1 MAYDAIII
9 GAGHNGLA
17 AAIHLARKGWKV
29 AVFEKNSEAGGAVRT
44 REVTLPGFRHDLFA
58 ANLNLFAGSPF
69 FQAYRDDLIR
79 HGLGFVPTE
88 HCFATAFPDDRWFGV
103 GKDLEATVNRL
114 EAFSRKDAE
123 TWRTLVAGFSSD
135 APHIFG
141 LLGNPMPSW
150 ATAGVLYRAWRAK
163 GLPWLL
169 DTAKLLASS
178 PRAWLDRTFKS
189 DHVKATLAAWGMHL
203 DFSPDIAGGAL
214 FPYLEGLANQCFGMV
229 IGQGGADTVIKA
241 MSAYLKELS
250 GEIHLTSEVERV
262 VFSNNRIRGVELADG
277 RGFVPSYC
285 VIANL
290 APQILFGKLLPDG
303 AAPKP
308 VSDRMRAYRNGP
320 GTMMVHLAVDSLP
333 NWRAGKDL
341 KRFAYV
347 HLAPSMDMMA
357 RVYQDAIAGIIPA
370 EPVIVVGQPTAID
383 PSRAPEGKHILWLQV
398 RTLPAQPRG
407 DAKGEITATDW
418 DQIKEAVADRVVALV
433 ERYAPGLRTQ
443 ILGRAVFSPKD
454 LERENANLIGGDSV
468 NGSHHLDQNFIFR
481 PIPGWS
487 RYRMP
492 LKGLWLVGAATWPGA
507 GVGAG
512 SGFMAAKMLEAERP
526 TG

>member
-69 FQAYRDDLIR
+69 FQAYRDELLR

-88 HCFATAFPDDRWFGV
+88 HCFASAFPDDRWFGV

-114 EAFSRKDAE
+114 QSFSRKDAE
-123 TWRTLVAGFSSD
+123 TWRGLVAGFGGD

-141 LLGNPMPSW
+141 LLGNPIPSW
-150 ATAGVLYRAWRAK
+150 ATAGVLYRTWRAK

-178 PRAWLDRTFKS
+178 PRAWLDRTFES

-214 FPYLEGLANQCFGMV
+214 FPYLEGLANQSFGMV
-229 IGQGGADTVIKA
+229 IGQGGADTIIKA
-241 MSAYLKELS
+241 MSAYLTELG
-250 GEIHLTSEVERV
+250 GEIYFENEVK
-262 VFSNNRIRGVELADG
+262 GVKVTAGRASAIELLDG
-277 RGFVPSYC
+277 RIIEASRA

-290 APQILFGKLLPDG
+290 APQILFGRLLPDG
-303 AAPKP
+303 AAPKA
-308 VSDRMRAYRNGP
+308 VTERMRQYRNGP
-320 GTMMVHLAVDSLP
+320 GTMMVHLAVDALP
-333 NWRAGKDL
+333 NWRAGEDL
-341 KRFAYV
+341 RRFAYV
-347 HLAPSMDMMA
+347 HLSPSMDAMA
-357 RVYQDAIAGIIPA
+357 RVYQDAIAGMIPA
-370 EPVIVVGQPTAID
+370 EPLIVVGQPTAID

-398 RTLPAQPRG
+398 RTLPGQSRG
-407 DAKGEITATDW
+407 DAKGEITGTDW
-418 DQIKEAVADRVVALV
+418 DQIKEAVADRVIAIV
-433 ERYAPGLRTQ
+433 ERYAPGLRAQ

-454 LERENANLIGGDSV
+454 LERENANLIGGDSL

-481 PIPGWS
+481 PVPGWS

-492 LKGLWLVGAATWPGA
+492 VKDLWLIGAATWPGA

-512 SGFMAAKMLEAERP
+512 SGFMAAKMLA
-526 TG
+526 GS

>member
-17 AAIHLARKGWKV
+17 AAIHLARKGWRV
-29 AVFEKNSEAGGAVRT
+29 GVFEKNSEAGGAVRT

-69 FQAYRDDLIR
+69 FQAYRDDLLR

-88 HCFATAFPDDRWFGV
+88 HCFASAFPDDRWFGV
-103 GKDLEATVNRL
+103 GKDLEATVQRL
-114 EAFSRKDAE
+114 ESFSRKDAE
-123 TWRTLVAGFSSD
+123 TWRTLLASFGSD

-141 LLGNPMPSW
+141 LMGNPIPSW
-150 ATAGVLYRAWRAK
+150 ASAGVIYRAWRAK

-178 PRAWLDRTFKS
+178 PRAWLDRNFES
-189 DHVKATLAAWGMHL
+189 EHVKATLAAWGMHL

-214 FPYLEGLANQCFGMV
+214 FPYLEGLANQRFGMV
-229 IGQGGADTVIKA
+229 IGRGGGDTVIKA
-241 MSAYLKELS
+241 MTAYLRELG
-250 GEIHLTSEVERV
+250 GEIHLNSEVRRV
-262 VFSNNRIRGVELADG
+262 EAVGGRASGIELADG
-277 RGFVPSYC
+277 RKFTAGKA

-303 AAPKP
+303 AAPKA
-308 VSDRMRAYRNGP
+308 VTERMRKYRNGP
-320 GTMMVHLAVDSLP
+320 GTMMVHLAVDAMP
-333 NWRAGKDL
+333 NWRAGEEL

-347 HLAPSMDMMA
+347 HLAASMDAMA
-357 RVYQDAIAGIIPA
+357 RVYQEAIAGMIPA
-370 EPVIVVGQPTAID
+370 EPVVVVGQPTAID
-383 PSRAPEGKHILWLQV
+383 PSRAPDGKHILWLQV
-398 RTLPAQPRG
+398 RTLPSHPRG
-407 DAKGEITATDW
+407 DAKGEITGNDW
-418 DQIKEAVADRVVALV
+418 DQIKDAVADRVIAIV
-433 ERYAPGLRTQ
+433 ERYAPGLRSQ
-443 ILGRAVFSPKD
+443 ILGRAVFSPLD
-454 LERENANLIGGDSV
+454 LERENANLIGGDSL

-481 PIPGWS
+481 PVPGWS

-492 LKGLWLVGAATWPGA
+492 VKDLWLVGAATWPGA

-512 SGFMAAKMLEAERP
+512 SGFMAAKMLAG
-526 TG
+526 T